1 MEIFEYTKQKSIGAK
16 QVVKVSSILEDMVRI
31 AVTIQIV
38 QSQPNSIWKM
48 QKEMCRM
55 SRTYETL
62 NSNFP
67 NQIILF

>member
-1 MEIFEYTKQKSIGAK
+1 MGIFEYTKQKSIGAK

-38 QSQPNSIWKM
+38 QSQSNSIWKM
-48 QKEMCRM
+48 QKEMCRI
-55 SRTYETL
+55 SRIYETL